1 MPSLVRLASFTV
13 FALSWQGQGTAAPPA
28 WEFFYGGSDPGAWR
42 AIFGAIGIGEGHRE
56 PAAIAVLAESE
67 TDGAYWR
74 GRAEKGALVILTP
87 RSPLASEFGFRPTER
102 RATVYSVRDCFAPDL
117 SIVWEKPL
125 EVPVYEIPPGTRV
138 FTRDRW
144 SDTPLVAGRRTGQ
157 GAVLWMAAGPGARGY
172 ERFPY
177 LLQALSSLGLEAP
190 FRSRRLWAFLDSYY
204 RSRVDVDYF
213 AERWRRAGIA
223 ALHVA
228 AWHFY
233 EADPERDAW
242 LKRLIEACHSRSI
255 LVYAWIEL
263 PHVSEQFWNRH
274 PEWREKTA
282 LLQDAHLDWRRLM
295 NLHNSACR
303 REVERGTRALIE
315 RFDWDGVNLAELYF
329 ESLEGHANPARFTPM
344 NGDVREEFR
353 AAAGFDP
360 LDLFQPGGPRHFS
373 RNAAGLRAFL
383 DYRAGLTRRMQ
394 AHWIAFLDS
403 LRGSRPDLDVVLT
416 HVDDRFDTRMRDLI
430 GADAAGLLPLLE
442 RHDFTFLI
450 EDPATIWHL
459 GPERYP
465 EIARRY
471 EPLTGRPEKLAI
483 DINIVER
490 YQDVYPTKQQTGVEL
505 FQLIHN
511 AASAFARVALYFEFS
526 MLPVDQPLIPA
537 AAATPARAAWSAGK
551 LTVESRYGVGVPWS
565 SPALVNGKPWAF
577 WDGQT
582 VWLPAGSHTVEGAAT
597 APRWR
602 LLDFNGAVRSLS
614 ADREG
619 LELAYEAETRA
630 FALLDFEPA
639 AIEIDGERARLSCR
653 GLGHGWLVTLPRG
666 QHIVR
671 FSGLTEV
678 SVTN

>member
-1 MPSLVRLASFTV
+1 MQSLVKLATL
-13 FALSWQGQGTAAPPA
+13 ALLPVGLPGQEKPGPPA
-28 WEFFYGGSDPGAWR
+28 WEFFYGGAGPGAWK
-42 AIFGAIGIGEGHRE
+42 AIFGAIGITEGSRE
-56 PAAIAVLAESE
+56 QAPVVVLAESE
-67 TDGAYWR
+67 ADAAYWR
-74 GRAEKGALVILTP
+74 RRAEQGAILVLTP
-87 RSPLASEFGFRPTER
+87 HSPLAGDLGFRPTER
-102 RATVYSVRDCFAPDL
+102 RVTVSSVRDSFAPNL

-125 EVPVYEIPPGTRV
+125 EVPVYEIPAAARV

-144 SDTPLVAGRRTGQ
+144 SDTPLVVGRRMGK
-157 GAVLWMAAGPGARGY
+157 GAVLWMAASPGAKGY

-233 EADPERDAW
+233 ETNPERDAW
-242 LKRLIEACHSRSI
+242 LTRLIEACHSRSI
-255 LVYAWIEL
+255 LVYAWFEL
-263 PHVSEQFWNRH
+263 PHVSEQFWNDH

-295 NLHNSACR
+295 NLHNPDCR
-303 REVERGTRALIE
+303 RQVERGVRALIE

-329 ESLEGHANPARFTPM
+329 ESLEGHANAARFTPM
-344 NGDVREEFR
+344 NSDVRQEFR

-360 LDLFQPGGPRHFS
+360 LDLFQPDGPRHFS
-373 RNAAGLRAFL
+373 RNPSGLRAFL

-394 AHWIAFLDS
+394 AHWIGFLES
-403 LRGSRPDLDVVLT
+403 VRASQPHLDVVLT

-430 GADAAGLLPLLE
+430 GADAAGLLPLLDH
-442 RHDFTFLI
+442 HDFTFLI

-490 YQDVYPTKQQTGVEL
+490 YQNVYPTKQQTGVEL
-505 FQLIHN
+505 FQLVHN
-511 AASAFARVALYFEFS
+511 AARAFPRVALYFEFS
-526 MLPVDQPLIPA
+526 LLPVDQPLIPA
-537 AAATPARAAWSAGK
+537 AAAAPAHAAWSGGQ
-551 LTVESRYGVGVPWS
+551 LSVESRYGVGVPWS
-565 SPALVNGKPWAF
+565 GPALVNGKPWAF
-577 WDGQT
+577 SDGQT
-582 VWLPAGSHTVEGAAT
+582 VWLPAGSHTLAVAAA
-597 APRWR
+597 APRRR
-602 LLDFNGAVRSLS
+602 LLDFNGALRSLS
-614 ADREG
+614 ARQEG
-619 LELAYEAETRA
+619 LELAYEAEARA
-630 FALLDFEPA
+630 YALLNFEPVA
-639 AIEIDGERARLSCR
+639 LDIDGEQVRLSVR
-653 GLGHGWLVTLPRG
+653 RSAHGWLVTLPRG

-671 FSGLTEV
+671 LEAVADGSA
-678 SVTN
+678 TN